1 MVGPQGSAAHRMG
14 YAAVAVLAG
23 FVALAFVVSGSSI
36 LRRHGA
42 AALLQD
48 DVNHDGA
55 LGAVFGGRHAA
66 SAAPGARG
74 RRAARPLSKDASV
87 ADFFQAAMNGDFS
100 RGGTVKRATDGM
112 FSLSPGGAHKGNRG
126 AHPRKLAA
134 RVRGRTQALAETKL
148 HVKAAHAAL
157 AREAHADRRALQSER
172 AAGLH
177 MVDASKQE
185 QMLAQIRKREQQLA
199 QKYPSE
205 DKFVARY
212 TGSVPSTDVPVD
224 SFTFGKFVP
233 L

>member
-1 MVGPQGSAAHRMG
+1 MAARLRAAG
-14 YAAVAVLAG
+14 AAAAVAALVLVISG
-23 FVALAFVVSGSSI
+23 ALVLPRVQRG
-36 LRRHGA
+36 

-66 SAAPGARG
+66 SAGPGARG

-87 ADFFQAAMNGDFS
+87 ADFFQAAMDGDFS

-112 FSLSPGGAHKGNRG
+112 FSLSPGGAHKGDRG

-177 MVDASKQE
+177 MVDASKQQ